1 MSDVSAAFL
10 TIGEPTAERAM
21 ASIEAQ
27 SLAAREIVTVEN
39 VSPFYRALNEAALS
53 ISAPYFVQVDADM
66 ILDPGCFAELRAAVR
81 PDTGIVVGELRD
93 AMIGQVV
100 GVKLF
105 RTACFKVSKLH
116 DSISMDTDFVLSI
129 RRHGWKAEYVGRA
142 SGPHHMTRTLGE
154 HRPDYTPAY
163 TYRKYILEGGR
174 LRYRGAQ
181 GGLRWRIGRL
191 ESSDH
196 EFALLGLIA
205 LAHGFFRAGDRDGLT
220 PMDDGV
226 SATPVTE
233 LLESS
238 VRCEESGT
246 GLSASIREGRMREVF
261 RRFLAAGHL
270 AASAKAGATVRGT
283 LNALSAAGD
292 NWRCTVAKL
301 AFAHGVLSAGDTEAE
316 LAADEETLRRFLT
329 VDARQHATAWERAL
343 GRARYRF
350 AGLTGRRSWQW

>member
-1 MSDVSAAFL
+1 VSDVSAALL
-10 TIGEPTAERAM
+10 TIGEPAAERAM

-39 VSPFYRALNEAALS
+39 VSPFYRALNEAARRVS
-53 ISAPYFVQVDADM
+53 TPYFVQVDADM
-66 ILDPGCFAELRAAVR
+66 ILDPGCFDELRAAVG

-93 AMIGQVV
+93 PMMGQIV

-105 RTACFKVSKLH
+105 RTACFEASKFK
-116 DSISMDTDFVLSI
+116 DSISMDTDFVASI
-129 RRHGWKAEYVGRA
+129 RRHGWRTEYVWRA
-142 SGPHHMTRTLGE
+142 PGASDASRTLGE

-181 GGLRWRIGRL
+181 AGLRWRIGRL

-196 EFALLGLIA
+196 EFARLGLIA
-205 LAHGFFRAGDRDGLT
+205 LAHGFFRTGDRDGLV

-226 SATPVTE
+226 NARPVTE

-238 VRCEESGT
+238 VHCEESVS
-246 GLSASIREGRMREVF
+246 GLIASVSGPRLRDVF
-261 RRFLAAGHL
+261 WRFLAAGHD
-270 AASAKAGATVRGT
+270 AASAKAGATVHET

-292 NWRCTVAKL
+292 NWRCTAAKL
-301 AFAHGVLSAGDTEAE
+301 AFAHGVLSAGDTKAN
-316 LAADEETLRRFLT
+316 LAADEKTLQRFLT
-329 VDARQHATAWERAL
+329 VGAHQHATAWGRAL
-343 GRARYRF
+343 GGARYRF
-350 AGLTGRRSWQW
+350 AGLTGRREWQW